1 MTESLLHVC
10 RACDRYS
17 LHEKCPECGGRT
29 RTPHP
34 ARFNPGDRYGK
45 VPAHAYRS
53 DPTPRGDRSVMS
65 TSATMHRIKVVNDV
79 SDLVSILRAVDS
91 PLKLRLVQRLGEN
104 WLTGEDVEREF
115 GKEGIKAL
123 VFFEKLRLIDTRWV
137 AREGRKQ
144 PDKSYH
150 FYYSTININTTSP
163 LAEVSEILAIAMMS
177 PKEYAKLEQ
186 KIHDA
191 VGPEGRF
198 FSDVAEELG
207 MSPTRLKGLVKRSD
221 KLEYRGHRI
230 ERFQAEASP

>member
-1 MTESLLHVC
+1 
-10 RACDRYS
+10 
-17 LHEKCPECGGRT
+17 
-29 RTPHP
+29 
-34 ARFNPGDRYGK
+34 
-45 VPAHAYRS
+45 
-53 DPTPRGDRSVMS
+53 MS
-65 TSATMHRIKVVNDV
+65 MSAAMHRIKVVNDV

-91 PLKLRLVQRLGEN
+91 PVKLKLVQRLGEN
-104 WLTGEDVEREF
+104 WLTNEDVEREF
-115 GKEGIKAL
+115 GKEGVAAL
-123 VFFEKLRLIDTRWV
+123 ATFEKLRLIDTRWV

-144 PDKSYH
+144 PEKSYH

-163 LAEVSEILAIAMMS
+163 IAEASEVLAIAMMS

-191 VGPEGRF
+191 VGTEGRF

-230 ERFQAEASP
+230 ERFQAETSP

>member
-1 MTESLLHVC
+1 
-10 RACDRYS
+10 
-17 LHEKCPECGGRT
+17 
-29 RTPHP
+29 
-34 ARFNPGDRYGK
+34 
-45 VPAHAYRS
+45 
-53 DPTPRGDRSVMS
+53 MS
-65 TSATMHRIKVVNDV
+65 MSASMHRIKVVNDV

-91 PLKLRLVQRLGEN
+91 PLKLKLVQRLGEN

-191 VGPEGRF
+191 VGVEGRF

-230 ERFQAEASP
+230 ERFQAETTP

>member
-1 MTESLLHVC
+1 M
-10 RACDRYS
+10 
-17 LHEKCPECGGRT
+17 
-29 RTPHP
+29 
-34 ARFNPGDRYGK
+34 
-45 VPAHAYRS
+45 
-53 DPTPRGDRSVMS
+53 MS
-65 TSATMHRIKVVNDV
+65 MSASMHRIKVVNDV

-91 PLKLRLVQRLGEN
+91 PLKLKLVQRLGEN

-186 KIHDA
+186 RIHDA
-191 VGPEGRF
+191 VGVEGRF

-230 ERFQAEASP
+230 ERFTASASG

>member
-1 MTESLLHVC
+1 
-10 RACDRYS
+10 
-17 LHEKCPECGGRT
+17 
-29 RTPHP
+29 
-34 ARFNPGDRYGK
+34 
-45 VPAHAYRS
+45 
-53 DPTPRGDRSVMS
+53 MS
-65 TSATMHRIKVVNDV
+65 AAMHRIKVVNDV

-91 PLKLRLVQRLGEN
+91 PVKLKLVQRLGEN
-104 WLTGEDVEREF
+104 WLTNEDVEREF
-115 GKEGIKAL
+115 GKEGVAAL
-123 VFFEKLRLIDTRWV
+123 ATFEKLRLIDTRWV

-144 PDKSYH
+144 PEKSYH

-163 LAEVSEILAIAMMS
+163 IAEASEVLAIAMMS

-191 VGPEGRF
+191 VGTEGRF

-230 ERFQAEASP
+230 ERFQAETSP

>member
-1 MTESLLHVC
+1 MWRIDPDSAPGTVRS
-10 RACDRYS
+10 
-17 LHEKCPECGGRT
+17 GGPVRE
-29 RTPHP
+29 
-34 ARFNPGDRYGK
+34 
-45 VPAHAYRS
+45 VPANAYPTARS
-53 DPTPRGDRSVMS
+53 HRGNGNVMS
-65 TSATMHRIKVVNDV
+65 MSASMHRIKVVNDV

-91 PLKLRLVQRLGEN
+91 PLKLKLVQRLGEN

-191 VGPEGRF
+191 VGVEGRF

-230 ERFQAEASP
+230 ERFQAETTP